1 MSLPTRNN
9 PYSFKEWLEKKK
21 VNFFTVDEFL
31 QKCMRQY
38 FKEDIDTVSTK
49 LEEFAEAVSFRW
61 GSLAEEC
68 ARPENRPYM
77 IHYDAYHN
85 RIDRIVRPN
94 EMKLL
99 EQEIFSTG
107 LYSKRTDD
115 WERFIKMLLLNENGE
130 FGVMCPELC
139 TEGLIHAIEELGESK
154 IRPRELDRIL
164 QHCSE
169 GINGEYGIGA
179 QFLSEIQGGSDVPAN
194 LLEAEFDRGNWRLYG
209 DKFFCSALHA
219 DYFVVTAKPQGS
231 EKVAMFVVP
240 AWLPGDKEK
249 EIRNGYI
256 IDRLKWKMG
265 TVELPTGEVTFKGAV
280 AYPLGQLDRGVANV
294 VGIVLSYSRLGVG
307 ATCAG
312 SMVRAVRDAK
322 IYADF
327 REAFGRKINQFP
339 LLANQIDIMEAHT
352 QRAVAGAFKLFDLF
366 LKSGGRFSTKSDPA
380 ETQEQKKLRFLVR
393 ELVLLAKMYTSKIS
407 TEVIHD
413 AMAVFGGHGVME
425 DFTVLPRL
433 YRDSNINELWEGP
446 RNVLLTQIHKDFRR
460 YSQLYSTEEFVQDC
474 LGGTDANTIKQ
485 LTDRMARL
493 LAHPNLETYGAETL
507 KAAAEWERF
516 ADDFMLA
523 FQEQARQE
531 VLANQK

>member
-1 MSLPTRNN
+1 MSLPNRNN
-9 PYSFKEWLEKKK
+9 PYSFKEWLEKRK
-21 VNFFTVDEFL
+21 VNFFAADEFL
-31 QKCMRQY
+31 QKCMRHY
-38 FKEDIDTVSTK
+38 VKEDIDTLTAK
-49 LEEFAEAVSFRW
+49 LEKFAETVSFRW
-61 GSLAEEC
+61 GGLAEEC

-77 IHYDAYHN
+77 MHYDAYHN
-85 RIDRIVRPN
+85 RIDRIVRPY
-94 EMKLL
+94 EMKML
-99 EQEIFSTG
+99 EQEIFASG
-107 LYSKRTDD
+107 LYAEGTGD

-139 TEGLIHAIEELGESK
+139 TEGLIHAIEELSEPET
-154 IRPRELDRIL
+154 RQPELARIL

-169 GINGEYGIGA
+169 GISGEYGIGA

-194 LLEAEFDRGNWRLYG
+194 LLEAEFDGENWRLHG

-231 EKVAMFVVP
+231 EKVAVFVMP

-249 EIRNGYI
+249 EIRNGYT

-265 TVELPTGEVTFKGAV
+265 TVELPTGAVTFQGAV
-280 AYPLGQLDRGVANV
+280 AYPLGQLDRGVGNV

-322 IYADF
+322 SYAGF
-327 REAFGRKINQFP
+327 REAFGRRINQFP
-339 LLANQIDIMEAHT
+339 LLVNQLERLEAQA

-366 LKSGGRFSTKSDPA
+366 LKTGGKFTTKLNPA
-380 ETQEQKKLRFLVR
+380 ETPEQKRLRLLVR

-446 RNVLLTQIHKDFRR
+446 RNVLLTQIHNDFRR
-460 YSQLYSTEEFVQDC
+460 YSQLYSPAEFVRDC
-474 LGGTDANTIKQ
+474 LSGADAELISQ
-485 LTDRMARL
+485 LADRMTRL
-493 LAHPNLETYGAETL
+493 LAYPSLEDNDAETL
-507 KAAAEWERF
+507 KTAADWDLF
-516 ADDFMLA
+516 ADDLMLA

-531 VLANQK
+531 VLAK